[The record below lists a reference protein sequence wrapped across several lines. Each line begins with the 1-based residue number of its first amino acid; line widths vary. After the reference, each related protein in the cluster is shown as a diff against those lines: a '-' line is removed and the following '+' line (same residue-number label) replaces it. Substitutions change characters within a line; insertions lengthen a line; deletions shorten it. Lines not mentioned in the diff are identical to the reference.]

1 MKKQTVQKIH
11 DSFGVICRGAIK
23 LSEFLARGF
32 QADKKLLGK
41 LIMAKSIGMIAGP
54 RGGGKTWLGIFACY
68 SVAGRKDLFPWG
80 LGAGGVA
87 VYMDGEMR
95 ACSLQERLKLIHELN
110 SDEESRRLAERNLLI
125 INRDYLGST
134 IGSIDTEEGQTCID
148 ALIPPETELLVID
161 NLSSWTSGGREDS
174 QSWATI
180 KNWLIAKRVK
190 GVAVLLIHHTGKNG
204 QQRGT
209 SAHEDLLDF
218 SILLNPLPGDPE
230 RNDTKFSIQHTKLR
244 DHLPELRRL
253 FEFSIWFEDG
263 KLKFESA
270 PSGFNAATNAG
281 EMVRMHDEGNS
292 YSDIGKHFGVSRV
305 TAWRAVTKYREQL
318 ETFAEDESE

>member
-1 MKKQTVQKIH
+1 MKNQTVQKIH
-11 DSFGVICRGAIK
+11 DSFGAICRGAIK

-32 QADKKLLGK
+32 QVDKELLGK

-54 RGGGKTWLGIFACY
+54 RGGGKTWAGIFVSYA
-68 SVAGRKDLFPWG
+68 VAAGKDLFPWG
-80 LGAGGVA
+80 VGAGSVV

-95 ACSLQERLKLIHELN
+95 ANSLQERLRLIHELN
-110 SDEESRRLAERNLLI
+110 REEASRRLAEKNLLI

-148 ALIPPETELLVID
+148 ALIPLETELLVID

-190 GVAVLLIHHTGKNG
+190 GVAVLIIHHSGKNG

-218 SILLNPLPGDPE
+218 SILLNPLPSDPD

-244 DHLPELRRL
+244 DHLPELRKP

-270 PSGFNAATNAG
+270 PSGFNVATNVA
-281 EMVRMHDEGNS
+281 EMARMHNEGHS
-292 YSDIGKHFGVSRV
+292 YSDIGKNFGVSRV

-318 ETFAEDESE
+318 ETFADEEAE